1 MIKKLKEVCDF
12 YTGTGFPIK
21 YQGTTKEKPVIIG
34 DGCWICA
41 RTILLPGVLIGEGCI
56 VAAGAVVTKD
66 VPDNSL
72 VAGVPAKLIKQI

>member
-1 MIKKLKEVCDF
+1 V
-12 YTGTGFPIK
+12 
-21 YQGTTKEKPVIIG
+21 
-34 DGCWICA
+34 
-41 RTILLPGVLIGEGCI
+41 